1 MRCDYLIKAI
11 GCIDSSLV
19 DEAENYRPKRKNH
32 AWIWAAASAACLLI
46 IVGAAVLRSTGHFL
60 IGDDTNTVL
69 YYVVH
74 AGGKAER
81 YTDYAA
87 VAEKGTVTIT
97 DELMTLLDENKEPTV
112 KTPDGHKAEVFFGVH
127 VYDAGGASA
136 EDVFKT
142 CLSPLG
148 IRYEEHE
155 GFSES
160 GIISL
165 TREQMLSVKC
175 PPQLALVIE
184 PWLVE
189 INDKYLDTIDT
200 DTLKVRVILSVD
212 LEDLLEGI
220 EVGDKLAVIEEYT
233 SALSDEYTRD
243 YGINGISAEYS
254 GAYNVSFIGEFDVEL
269 IAQMLTDPRTE
280 RVCIDNSEKYK

>member
-1 MRCDYLIKAI
+1 MRCDNLIKAI
-11 GCIDSSLV
+11 GCIDSALV

-32 AWIWAAASAACLLI
+32 AWILAAASAACLLL
-46 IVGAAVLRSTGHFL
+46 IVGAVGLRSTGHFL
-60 IGDDTNTVL
+60 IGDNDTAS
-69 YYVVH
+69 YGVVRL
-74 AGGKAER
+74 GGKAER
-81 YTDYAA
+81 HTDYSAI
-87 VAEKGTVTIT
+87 AEKGTVTIT
-97 DELMTLLDENKEPTV
+97 DELKALLDENKDPTV

-189 INDKYLDTIDT
+189 INEKYLDTVGT
-200 DTLKVRVILSVD
+200 DSLKVRVILSVD

-220 EVGDKLAVIEEYT
+220 EVGDRPAVIEEYT

-243 YGINGISAEYS
+243 YEINGISAEYS

-269 IAQMLTDPRTE
+269 ISRMMTDSRTE
-280 RVCIDNSEKYK
+280 RVCIDNNEKYK